1 MQQCGALINQ
11 FIIAKVN
18 WRRKKLP
25 RDPSTKLRALAHAES
40 PNPQICV
47 CFPKNKKKTKTKCF
61 FFFLFV
67 PRNSVF
73 HVSIDRTKITFFCRR
88 IFKCWPA
95 TMCTLLSLAEIE
107 IFIWYVIYFQ
117 FVTYLHVT
125 CRNSFCM
132 PKNWY
137 NVFVNFKYQQ
147 FKKKK
152 QNIKIIELL
161 QGSGGQN
168 LGTYLLDFV
177 IYRNHLNFL
186 QKLNLKY
193 LNHGY
198 NNQN

>member
-1 MQQCGALINQ
+1 M
-11 FIIAKVN
+11 
-18 WRRKKLP
+18 RKLTGGVKSCPAIRP
-25 RDPSTKLRALAHAES
+25 RNYVHSLTPKARIRKS
-40 PNPQICV
+40 V
-47 CFPKNKKKTKTKCF
+47 FVFPKTKKKQKRNA